1 MRAVVTESW
10 ALTSAVGAAGARLQ
24 RRIEIAGA
32 SGAAQRVRLNGGG
45 GVGGL
50 LRRDGGTN

>member
-45 GVGGL
+45 VGGVI
-50 LRRDGGTN
+50 RRDGGNN

>member
-1 MRAVVTESW
+1 MRADVTESW

-32 SGAAQRVRLNGGG
+32 SGAAQCVRLNGGG

-50 LRRDGGTN
+50 LR